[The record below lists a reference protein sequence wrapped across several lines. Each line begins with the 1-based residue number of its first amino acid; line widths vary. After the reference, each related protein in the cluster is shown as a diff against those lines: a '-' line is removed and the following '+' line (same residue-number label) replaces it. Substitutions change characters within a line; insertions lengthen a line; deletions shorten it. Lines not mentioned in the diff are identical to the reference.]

1 MIQHLERSI
10 AKLWQKRA
18 EKIAERRQQ
27 DVKDESQDC
36 LMTMGN
42 SVALVK
48 FVLLALKTRSCRTC
62 VPSFSVSDKNK
73 VMDPSTQAEDKLRRF
88 AEREARRCVLR
99 HVATC

>member
-42 SVALVK
+42 SSALVK
-48 FVLLALKTRSCRTC
+48 VVLLT
-62 VPSFSVSDKNK
+62 
-73 VMDPSTQAEDKLRRF
+73 
-88 AEREARRCVLR
+88 
-99 HVATC
+99 